1 MQLHQG
7 FPSIN
12 FNSAR
17 LYQHVYAIDFAFYLA
32 HLCIVKQIIKKGCK
46 AKNLIIMKQLFIL
59 FISVLTMVS
68 VANAENITREMDLTA
83 SVYSIEVSDDINVVL
98 TQSSDAKLRITG
110 EEKDSKSVL
119 LDQKN
124 GRVRLL
130 SKKGSLKNRVTVYVP
145 VQNLCKLVINGK
157 SYVRSN
163 GVIASKKL
171 LVTVAGEAKVEINNL
186 GDIAFDA
193 DQDIDLQIKKWRTTY
208 NRQ

>member
-1 MQLHQG
+1 MQPQQG
-7 FPSIN
+7 FQPVSYN
-12 FNSAR
+12 AFLQS
-17 LYQHVYAIDFAFYLA
+17 QHVYAIVFACSMM
-32 HLCIVKQIIKKGCK
+32 HLCMVKLIIKKAAK
-46 AKNLIIMKQLFIL
+46 PKNLIIMKQLFSL
-59 FISVLTMVS
+59 FIGVLTMAT
-68 VANAENITREMDLTA
+68 VANAENITREVDLTS

-98 TQSSDAKLRITG
+98 TQSTDAKLRITG
-110 EEKDSKSVL
+110 EAKDNKAVL

-145 VQNLCKLVINGK
+145 VQNLRKLVINGK

-163 GVIASKKL
+163 GVIASKNL
-171 LVTVAGEAKVEINNL
+171 QVTLAGEAKVEINNL

-193 DQDIDLQIKKWRTTY
+193 DHDIDLQIKKWHTTY

>member
-1 MQLHQG
+1 
-7 FPSIN
+7 
-12 FNSAR
+12 
-17 LYQHVYAIDFAFYLA
+17 
-32 HLCIVKQIIKKGCK
+32 
-46 AKNLIIMKQLFIL
+46 MKQLFSL
-59 FISVLTMVS
+59 FISVLSIAT
-68 VANAENITREMDLTA
+68 VANAENITREMDLTS
-83 SVYSIEVSDDINVVL
+83 SVYSIEVCDDINVVL
-98 TQSSDAKLRITG
+98 TQSTEAKLRITG
-110 EEKDSKSVL
+110 EEQDSKAVL
-119 LDQKN
+119 LNQKN

-145 VQNLCKLVINGK
+145 VQNLHKLIINGK

-171 LVTVAGEAKVEINNL
+171 LVTIAGEAKVEINNL

>member
-1 MQLHQG
+1 MQLQQG

-12 FNSAR
+12 FNSVR
-17 LYQHVYAIDFAFYLA
+17 PYQHVYAIDFAFYLA

-59 FISVLTMVS
+59 FISVFTMVT
-68 VANAENITREMDLTA
+68 VANAENITREVDLTA

-110 EEKDSKSVL
+110 EEKESKSVL

>member
-1 MQLHQG
+1 
-7 FPSIN
+7 
-12 FNSAR
+12 
-17 LYQHVYAIDFAFYLA
+17 
-32 HLCIVKQIIKKGCK
+32 
-46 AKNLIIMKQLFIL
+46 MKQLFSL
-59 FISVLTMVS
+59 FIGVLTMAT
-68 VANAENITREMDLTA
+68 VANAENITREVDLTA

-98 TQSSDAKLRITG
+98 TQSTDAKLRITG
-110 EEKDSKSVL
+110 EAKDSKAVL

-145 VQNLCKLVINGK
+145 VQNLRKLVINGK

-163 GVIASKKL
+163 GVIASKNL
-171 LVTVAGEAKVEINNL
+171 QVTLAGEAKVEINNL

-193 DQDIDLQIKKWRTTY
+193 DQDIDLQIKKWHTTY